1 MARRRGMSASNIP
14 GADVGITTC
23 VIHLGT
29 RRLKEQRER
38 NFGFRVEV
46 YGLGKLITQRA
57 FGIPR
62 LARLDARITPIP

>member
-1 MARRRGMSASNIP
+1 MARRRGMAASNIP

-29 RRLKEQRER
+29 QRLKEQRER
-38 NFGFRVEV
+38 NFGIRVEV

-57 FGIPR
+57 FRTPQ
-62 LARLDARITPIP
+62 LAHLDGCVTPIP

>member
-1 MARRRGMSASNIP
+1 MARRRGMAASNIP

-23 VIHLGT
+23 VIHPGT

-38 NFGFRVEV
+38 NFGIRVEV

-57 FGIPR
+57 FRTLQLPH
-62 LARLDARITPIP
+62 LDDCVTPIP